1 MRGILQTGAI
11 PCVREALM
19 LFSAR
24 LGCYRIRKDSTRTQ
38 KNSVMKRIIMLVTVV
53 GWMLAASVARAQ
65 DPVKVDPKH
74 YTVEFENDAVR
85 VLRIHYGPGEKS
97 VMHSH
102 PAAIAVF
109 LTDSNNKMT
118 FPNGKSEMSSV
129 KAGEV
134 QITPAGEHL
143 PENVGDKP
151 MELILVELKSQT
163 AAK

>member
-1 MRGILQTGAI
+1 
-11 PCVREALM
+11 
-19 LFSAR
+19 
-24 LGCYRIRKDSTRTQ
+24 
-38 KNSVMKRIIMLVTVV
+38 MKRIIMLVAAV
-53 GWMLAASVARAQ
+53 GWVFAASVARAQ
-65 DPVKVDPKH
+65 DPTKVDPKH
-74 YTVEFENDAVR
+74 YTVEFENDTVR

-118 FPNGKSEMSSV
+118 FPSGDSETKSV
-129 KAGEV
+129 KAGDV
-134 QITPAGEHL
+134 QMTPAGAHL

-151 MELILVELKSQT
+151 MELILVELKGKP